1 MKTIFLIV
9 AQLVASGS
17 DAYITNCNAHGPQ
30 FSERNPI
37 ARPFVRSQSSLAAY
51 FAGGAA
57 VKIAVPIMLRRRHH
71 QRLAD
76 AIAIAGIADN
86 AGAATFSATH

>member
-1 MKTIFLIV
+1 MKTALLIIL
-9 AQLVASGS
+9 QLAASGS
-17 DAYITNCNAHGPQ
+17 DAYFTNRNAHGPG
-30 FSERNPI
+30 FYELNPI
-37 ARPFVRSQSSLAAY
+37 ARPFVRSQRTLAAY
-51 FAGGAA
+51 FATGAA
-57 VKIAVPIMLRRRHH
+57 VKIAVPIMLRKHHH